1 MLTLFQM
8 ASLVESSDD
17 AITSVTLEGT
27 LLSWNSGAEK
37 MYGYAADEI
46 EGASLSLLLPPDR
59 KDELPYLLERIKQ
72 GEYIHHYE
80 TARLRK
86 DGAQLDVSLTVLPLK
101 DSSGG
106 ISGGLIIG
114 RDITENKRAQKLL
127 QQQAAAMEAS
137 MDGIAILNE
146 SGEFIHVNDAYAR
159 IHACRTSEELLS
171 KKWECLYDEAES
183 RKLKLGVIPA
193 LKEAGHWLGE
203 MTGKRCDGSSYPQEI
218 SLARIEGGGF
228 VWVVRDI
235 TRRKQIE
242 SELAEARD
250 AALESVRMK
259 AGFLANMS
267 HEIRTPMNGIIG
279 MIGLLLNTPLSGR
292 QREFAEAVSSS
303 ADTLLSIIND
313 ILDFSK
319 IEAGKLK
326 FETVDFNLYGTVEG
340 TSEILA
346 ERAEAKGIEL
356 ASLVLSDVPTR
367 LRGDPGRL
375 RQVLTNLVGNAVK
388 FTERGEV
395 VVTVTKESETV
406 THVRIR
412 FTVSDTGIGIP
423 EERQRHLFEAFT
435 QVDDST
441 TRKYGGTGLGLAISK
456 QLVELMGGEIGF
468 KSTPGEG
475 SAFWFTAQFEK
486 QGAQVASAL
495 PGKADLGGVRVLIV
509 DDNETNRKILH
520 HQVTSWGMRSDSAG
534 GGHEAL
540 ALLRQAAAVGDH
552 YDLAILDMQMPE
564 MDGLMLARVIT
575 SDPLIADTKLVMLTS
590 LSQRTDADLMREA
603 GVAAWLTKPVKQ
615 SHLFDCLAATMD
627 AGLTPSPETTQGQS
641 PNEHSKPHAPE
652 QLPPTSQDDQR
663 GMRILLAED
672 KLINQK
678 VALHQLRTLGYTA
691 DVVTN
696 GREALKALEKNSYD
710 LVLMDCQMPEMD
722 GYRATTE
729 LRRREGSS
737 KHTIV
742 VAMTAHVMEGDYAK
756 CMAAGMDDYISK
768 PVNPEVLDAV
778 LRRWS
783 ANLEGGA
790 QGVET
795 GATAQV
801 SVADIIGAKVLAS
814 FRGLEE
820 SGRRGAVK
828 ELIEV
833 FIGDAVPLLDSLRE
847 AVAQGNAALLEE
859 AAHGLKGCSAVL
871 QIRKMVALCEE
882 LEHHGGSMT
891 AAQARA
897 ILSQVEREFGR
908 VERALEGER
917 ARLEVAPPDSSDEG

>member
-17 AITSVTLEGT
+17 AISSISLEGII
-27 LLSWNSGAEK
+27 LSWNSSAEN

-46 EGASLSLLLPPDR
+46 KGSSLSILLPPDR
-59 KDELPYLLERIKQ
+59 RDELANLLERITR

-80 TARLRK
+80 TARVRK
-86 DGAQLDVSLTVLPLK
+86 DGEQVEISLTVLPLK

-106 ISGGLIIG
+106 ISGALIIG
-114 RDITENKRAQKLL
+114 RDITEYKRAQELL

-159 IHACRTSEELLS
+159 IHACQSSEELLT
-171 KKWECLYDEAES
+171 KNWESLYDEAEL
-183 RKLKLGVIPA
+183 RTLQEGIIPA

-203 MTGKRCDGSSYPQEI
+203 ITGKRCDGSSYPQEI
-218 SLARIEGGGF
+218 SLARIEGNGF
-228 VWVVRDI
+228 VCVVRDI

-242 SELAEARD
+242 AELSEARD

-279 MIGLLLNTPLSGR
+279 MIGLLLNTSLSDK
-292 QREFAEAVSSS
+292 QREFAEAISLS

-326 FETVDFNLYGTVEG
+326 FETVDFNLYSTVEG

-356 ASLVLSDVPTR
+356 ASLVFSDVPTR

-375 RQVLTNLVGNAVK
+375 RQVLTNLMGNAVK

-406 THVRIR
+406 THARIR

-435 QVDDST
+435 QVDNST

-468 KSTPGEG
+468 MSTSGEG
-475 SAFWFTAQFEK
+475 SVFWFTAQFEK
-486 QGAQVASAL
+486 QRAQVASAL
-495 PGKADLGGVRVLIV
+495 PRKADLDGVRVLIV

-534 GGHEAL
+534 SGHDAL
-540 ALLRQAAAVGDH
+540 ALLRQAASVEDY

-564 MDGLMLARVIT
+564 MDGLMLARAIK
-575 SDPLIADTKLVMLTS
+575 SDPLIADIKLVMLTS

-615 SHLFDCLAATMD
+615 SQLFDCLAATIAAD
-627 AGLTPSPETTQGQS
+627 LAPSPETMPGQS
-641 PNEHSKPHAPE
+641 PDKQSELHASAK
-652 QLPPTSQDDQR
+652 LPPASQDDQR
-663 GMRILLAED
+663 GIRILLAED

-678 VALHQLRTLGYTA
+678 VALHQLGTLGYTA
-691 DVVTN
+691 DVVAN
-696 GREALKALEKNSYD
+696 GREVLEALEKNSYD

-722 GYRATTE
+722 GYRATAE
-729 LRRREGSS
+729 LRRREGSA

-768 PVNPEVLDAV
+768 PVKPEVLDAV

-783 ANLEGGA
+783 ASLEAGA
-790 QGVET
+790 QGIET
-795 GATAQV
+795 DAAAQV
-801 SVADIIGAKVLAS
+801 SVADVMDAKVLAS
-814 FRGLEE
+814 FRALEK
-820 SGRRGAVK
+820 SGRRGAVR
-828 ELIEV
+828 ELIEL
-833 FIGDAVPLLDSLRE
+833 FIGDALPLLDSLRE
-847 AVAQGNAALLEE
+847 AVAQENASVLQEV
-859 AAHGLKGCSAVL
+859 AHGLKGCCAVL
-871 QIRKMVALCEE
+871 GIRKMAALCEE
-882 LEHHGGSMT
+882 LEHRGGSMT
-891 AAQARA
+891 TLQAKA
-897 ILSQVEREFGR
+897 ILSQVEREFER
-908 VERALEGER
+908 IQRALEGER
-917 ARLEVAPPDSSDEG
+917 ARA